1 MGTDQQ
7 LAHQR
12 SRLTPLTPYTGFIPN
27 ETTMTS
33 NPYVAH
39 LIGKRGLTEWEIR
52 QSASPA
58 PKATYPRTIGGRT
71 FETEAD
77 YQEALADFLNGM

>member
-1 MGTDQQ
+1 
-7 LAHQR
+7 
-12 SRLTPLTPYTGFIPN
+12 
-27 ETTMTS
+27 MTS

-39 LIGKRGLTEWEIR
+39 LIGKRGLTEREIR

-58 PKATYPRTIGGRT
+58 PKATYPHTIGGRT

>member
-12 SRLTPLTPYTGFIPN
+12 PRLTPLTPYTGFIPN

>member
-1 MGTDQQ
+1 
-7 LAHQR
+7 
-12 SRLTPLTPYTGFIPN
+12 
-27 ETTMTS
+27 MTS

-77 YQEALADFLNGM
+77 YQEAMADFLNGM